1 MYHATRLPQRQ
12 QEYTQKCTVYLIHGT
27 KSVLSCWFPAWNIVV
42 ICCVSLHLCTIFNFI
57 YSVKKSFRW
66 FKKHIFLIN
75 LIWKRTMSNFFMK
88 IIMFY
93 LANASRVTPI
103 RNNINAQ
110 SLTLKLPSL
119 KYLYPTRNVI
129 IQLLRRINDR
139 IAICTPGILTAA
151 KYT

>member
-1 MYHATRLPQRQ
+1 
-12 QEYTQKCTVYLIHGT
+12 
-27 KSVLSCWFPAWNIVV
+27 
-42 ICCVSLHLCTIFNFI
+42 
-57 YSVKKSFRW
+57 
-66 FKKHIFLIN
+66 
-75 LIWKRTMSNFFMK
+75 MSNFFIK

-129 IQLLRRINDR
+129 IQLLRRINDK